1 MSRTV
6 SSALADLRAGL
17 TEVSGA
23 WAAWREAAYKARL
36 SAVMGPSLSRH
47 LSYSDEY
54 SASDSIRSDPWLR
67 RIVDEATSVFPDLHA
82 AIVSHLDWVVSES
95 RNGLIEDLT
104 RVDPNFTL
112 HVSEAAIDDTV
123 ERLRMEH
130 SRVESQLQTKLDAV
144 KAEADALI
152 STRGATGM
160 SKSRMRT
167 IDDHDSQIKFVSAK
181 ASQLA
186 FCDRARSEV
195 ESAVQSLKDSH
206 GNADGGSRRALYQSD
221 EFSELQAEIKRINT
235 DRNGIELAL
244 QAYFDHHS
252 QGASRTESAKIE
264 RVQLKLPA
272 NLDKGGQAG

>member
-1 MSRTV
+1 
-6 SSALADLRAGL
+6 
-17 TEVSGA
+17 
-23 WAAWREAAYKARL
+23 
-36 SAVMGPSLSRH
+36 
-47 LSYSDEY
+47 
-54 SASDSIRSDPWLR
+54 
-67 RIVDEATSVFPDLHA
+67 
-82 AIVSHLDWVVSES
+82 
-95 RNGLIEDLT
+95 
-104 RVDPNFTL
+104 
-112 HVSEAAIDDTV
+112 
-123 ERLRMEH
+123 
-130 SRVESQLQTKLDAV
+130 
-144 KAEADALI
+144 
-152 STRGATGM
+152 M

-206 GNADGGSRRALYQSD
+206 GNADGGSCRALYQSD
-221 EFSELQAEIKRINT
+221 EFSDLQAEIKRINA

-272 NLDKGGQAG
+272 NLDKGLAGYKLITAMEDYLVGRGNEFWSIIPDLRRSAHDIDPSLALNVVGIVLTLTPLMMVMTMPMISHWLSS

>member
-1 MSRTV
+1 
-6 SSALADLRAGL
+6 
-17 TEVSGA
+17 
-23 WAAWREAAYKARL
+23 
-36 SAVMGPSLSRH
+36 
-47 LSYSDEY
+47 
-54 SASDSIRSDPWLR
+54 
-67 RIVDEATSVFPDLHA
+67 
-82 AIVSHLDWVVSES
+82 
-95 RNGLIEDLT
+95 
-104 RVDPNFTL
+104 
-112 HVSEAAIDDTV
+112 
-123 ERLRMEH
+123 
-130 SRVESQLQTKLDAV
+130 
-144 KAEADALI
+144 
-152 STRGATGM
+152 M

-206 GNADGGSRRALYQSD
+206 GNADGGSCRALYQSD
-221 EFSELQAEIKRINT
+221 EFSDLQAEIKRINA

-272 NLDKGGQAG
+272 NLDKGLAGYKLITAMEDYLVGRGNEFWSIIPDLRRSAHDIDPIEHIQNH